1 MIYKITVF
9 LLLQIISLSIYR
21 ISFSQKDFTHPG
33 YNFSI
38 SFPKDWEMRTR
49 FPNNIVVEG
58 YDNFMSVTVSVYY
71 DESFSNMTIK
81 NIDKDTLM
89 KEIMKSS
96 KLKYKDFII
105 DEYGESTIGGINAY
119 YFITS
124 YTNLTTYKVRKKYKS
139 IQYMVL
145 RNEYMYI
152 ISGSA
157 IEEEQTDR
165 FAKIKTV
172 LSTFS
177 FTN

>member
-9 LLLQIISLSIYR
+9 LLLQLISLGIYR
-21 ISFSQKDFTHPG
+21 LSFSQKDFTHPG

-38 SFPKDWEMRTR
+38 SFPKGWEMRTK

-58 YDNFMSVTVSVYY
+58 YDNYMSVTVAVYY
-71 DESFSNMTIK
+71 DESFSEMTIK
-81 NIDKDTLM
+81 SFDKDTLM
-89 KEIMKSS
+89 KELMKSS
-96 KLKYKDFII
+96 KLKFKDFII
-105 DEYGESTIGGINAY
+105 EEYGESTIGGINAY

-157 IEEEQTDR
+157 IEEEQLDR
-165 FAKIKTV
+165 LITIKTV

-177 FTN
+177 FKN